1 MKENLV
7 EEFKILPFGQ
17 SVSIILSSKR
27 KGELDS
33 FKNIEDHQSK
43 LFNLIFSRS

>member
-43 LFNLIFSRS
+43 